1 MTLEEYAQ
9 QATWYVRLEGF
20 IVAEVLSNYSPD
32 DENPPIPDGNEY
44 VAIDFS
50 DGIQI
55 GWGYDGANFYPIA
68 RTEMTIAEWTAT
80 FTPIEWEQSENA
92 AYVPGFVLDGAVVTD
107 AVRQEWRQ
115 YLDVIKSNIPG
126 PGQGQRAVNV
136 LQPPVDNYYTFL
148 VAQNFITEARK
159 AELQAGIA

>member
-1 MTLEEYAQ
+1 MTFQEYAAA
-9 QATWYVRLEGF
+9 ATWYVRLESA

-32 DENPPIPDGNEY
+32 DENPPIPDGDEY
-44 VAIDFS
+44 VAINFS

-80 FTPIEWEQSENA
+80 FTPAEWEQSENA
-92 AYVPGFVLDGAVVTD
+92 AYQPGFVLDGAAVSD

-126 PGQGQRAVNV
+126 PGQDQRAVDV

-159 AELQAGIA
+159 VELQSGIL